1 MTDLSGWVT
10 VYRAS
15 DPDSE
20 TEAERVLERLKEAG
34 LDAIL
39 LGDDSAGV
47 VEGTREVRVAPDQA
61 ERAEALVAAQELA
74 TAKETEHPD
83 PAQPGDASH
92 DLDLVTIFRGQG
104 NDAEVE
110 AMFVRTV
117 LHGADIPAFL
127 VGSTQIPS
135 LDFEVQVPRSMEEEA
150 KRVLAAAEAAGV
162 EASAEMNEGDR

>member
-1 MTDLSGWVT
+1 MTDFSRWVT

-15 DPDSE
+15 DPESE

-34 LDAIL
+34 LEAIL

-61 ERAEALVAAQELA
+61 QRAEALAAAQE
-74 TAKETEHPD
+74 TEDPD

-117 LHGADIPAFL
+117 LEGADIPAFL

-135 LDFEVQVPRSMEEEA
+135 LDFEVQVPRSMEHEA
-150 KRVLAAAEAAGV
+150 
-162 EASAEMNEGDR
+162 